1 MVIIKGSGVN
11 LDEFKYSTLRKG
23 RKIITMIS
31 RIIKDKGVLEFAECN
46 HIKKKK
52 FDGDFILVGNID
64 KNNPSAISNSLVQK
78 WKKEKILNVI
88 NFKSKIYKYIKNS
101 TIIVLPS
108 YREGFPKVVM
118 EASACVEDQS

>member
-31 RIIKDKGVLEFAECN
+31 RIIKDKGVLEFAEVAT
-46 HIKKKK
+46 ILKK

-88 NFKSKIYKYIKNS
+88 NFKSKIYKYIKTRLS
-101 TIIVLPS
+101 LFYHLT
-108 YREGFPKVVM
+108 EKV
-118 EASACVEDQS
+118 SLKLSWKPQRVEDQS